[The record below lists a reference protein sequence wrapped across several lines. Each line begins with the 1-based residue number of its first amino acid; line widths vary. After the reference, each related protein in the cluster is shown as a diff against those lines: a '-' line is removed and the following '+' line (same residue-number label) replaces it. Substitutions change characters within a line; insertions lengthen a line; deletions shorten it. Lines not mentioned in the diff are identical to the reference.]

1 MEETNSVHIVGE
13 VLRDADPTSSKSQA
27 AVYFCLKVPSAFR
40 SGELVYVDCVAFA
53 DTFDQ
58 FDAFLERG
66 ETVEVEG
73 SLQYRKFYDAQGN
86 DRRGLEV
93 VASKVIVW
101 EDEE

>member
-1 MEETNSVHIVGE
+1 MTKRNSVHIVGT
-13 VLRDADPTSSKSQA
+13 VLRDANPTSSKSRS

-40 SGELVYVDCVAFA
+40 KGELVYVDCVAFPE
-53 DTFDQ
+53 TFEQ

-73 SLQYRKFYDAQGN
+73 SLQFRKYYDEFGN
-86 DRRGLEV
+86 NQRSLEV
-93 VASKVIVW
+93 VADKVIVW